1 MRLAEPAGVVALVM
15 SLAMIAAA
23 CSSSDGAG
31 GQAGA
36 SDAGDESSAS
46 TSDRPDAE
54 STADA
59 SVGDSAVDEAGSA
72 DDGSPS
78 EAAAGPGTLVDVSA
92 EYGIDEALLGIRGH
106 AVATADV
113 NDDGWADLF
122 VGTFA
127 DRPTETYQERGASG
141 PAPDRLLLGGPD
153 GFVVDE
159 SFEPPFGRAAG
170 AHFADLDND
179 GDPDLIVSR
188 NPREGERAAAP
199 SEVYRNDGGVLSPAT
214 VLDEFLGGRAV
225 DTLDYDGDGLL
236 DIVLV
241 EDRWSYA
248 STQIF
253 HNEGDLEF
261 RGVGNE
267 VGIPDG
273 VFGLGL
279 GIGDLNGDGALDLV
293 VGGSNRIFLGDG
305 AGFREAAASPLPW
318 ALKGDEDDP
327 AHVALAD
334 VDGDGDVDILIGQ
347 HFNSTIDFGEPE
359 PIRLFD
365 NQGVGSDG
373 EPSFLDVTDAA
384 GLPWLDTKSPQI
396 LVVDLDGDGLD
407 EIVTTATYEDVAS
420 GLRTPLVL
428 SPSNDVPGT
437 FDAPAVE
444 VGPHYWIDA
453 VTLDANQDGRLDLFF
468 VEWEPSLGSRLF
480 LNLPGGN

>member
-1 MRLAEPAGVVALVM
+1 MSVAFFVAA
-15 SLAMIAAA
+15 AMIAGA
-23 CSSSDGAG
+23 CSSSEGASGQAEAVESSDDGTVSTGEAIGQDSAGDSTAEDEAREESAG
-31 GQAGA
+31 GAK
-36 SDAGDESSAS
+36 
-46 TSDRPDAE
+46 
-54 STADA
+54 
-59 SVGDSAVDEAGSA
+59 GSG
-72 DDGSPS
+72 DDGLPS
-78 EAAAGPGTLVDVSA
+78 AAAAGRGTLVDVST

-127 DRPTETYQERGASG
+127 DRPPETYQERGASG

-153 GFVVDE
+153 GFLVDE
-159 SFEPPFGRAAG
+159 SFDPPFGRAAG
-170 AHFADLDND
+170 ARFADLDND

-188 NPREGERAAAP
+188 NPRESERAAAP
-199 SEVYRNDGGVLSPAT
+199 SEVYRNDDGVLSPVT

-241 EDRWSYA
+241 EDRWSSA
-248 STQIF
+248 STQVF
-253 HNEGDLEF
+253 HNEGDFEF
-261 RGVGNE
+261 RAVGND

-279 GIGDLNGDGALDLV
+279 GIGDLDGDGALDLV
-293 VGGSNRIFLGDG
+293 IGGSNRIFLGDG

-318 ALKGDEDDP
+318 ELKGDEDDP

-334 VDGDGDVDILIGQ
+334 VDGDGDLDILIGQ

-359 PIRLFD
+359 PIRLFA
-365 NQGVGSDG
+365 NQGVGADG
-373 EPSFLDVTDAA
+373 EPRFEDVTDAA
-384 GLPWLDTKSPQI
+384 GLPLLDTKSPQI
-396 LVVDLDGDGLD
+396 LVVDLDGDGMD
-407 EIVTTATYEDVAS
+407 EIVTTATYEDAAT
-420 GLRTPLVL
+420 GIRTPLVL
-428 SPSNDVPGT
+428 SPSSSGTAT
-437 FDAPAVE
+437 FDAPAVK

-453 VTLDANQDGRLDLFF
+453 VTLDANQDGRPDLFF

-480 LNLPGGN
+480 LNLPVDN